1 VIFASGDI
9 AQDALEALAAESPT
23 DTSSVLGEGHSAPDL
38 EFRAKSGLDTFPP
51 THPDA

>member
-1 VIFASGDI
+1 MIFATGDV
-9 AQDALEALAAESPT
+9 AHDALEALAAESPT
-23 DTSSVLGEGHSAPDL
+23 DDDSVLGEGRSQLDL